1 MASHP
6 AGHTVTGPPSGPA
19 AHAARPSVPLAR
31 LMVVVAAAAVL
42 VALLGVGIWA
52 YLGSVGPST
61 STPTSAK
68 LITVAPSG
76 HP

>member
-1 MASHP
+1 
-6 AGHTVTGPPSGPA
+6 
-19 AHAARPSVPLAR
+19 
-31 LMVVVAAAAVL
+31 MVVVAAAAVL
-42 VALLGVGIWA
+42 VALLRVGIWA